1 MLRPV
6 LGAAAV
12 VACLSIAACKDSAWT
27 PMGSAELVLS
37 QIKLGG
43 VSSVAKRFDSDESF
57 ARSMMNGI
65 ATGDSLWLEVAS
77 NFRPGSATAEAS
89 LSIALAS
96 ALPRSPSRV
105 LALLGEKYALEQVC
119 GIPFLRS
126 DSARVATYYDTAAAA
141 LSRVHDTALTKRR
154 DGCRVA
160 LDTARNEKLAR
171 IDPAYLVKNKPAPPP
186 PRPKKRP
193 AKKAQPA
200 TAPDS
205 SPDSFQLLVFCSSAC
220 ELVLETDRQSQLT
233 APIPRDETRDAMRL
247 LVVDDDSAILKLI
260 ARVLRDESYAI
271 DVASTGEEARML
283 ALVNEYDGIILDL
296 QLGDRHG
303 FEILQELR
311 RSGRRTPVLLYSGLS
326 DTETI
331 VRGLDAGADDYVVK
345 PVSNEELRARVRTL
359 VRRGSA
365 NRVSEQVT
373 TGNLTL
379 NRLTRRVTC
388 GKVEVDLTSMELK
401 LLEHLMLRTGET
413 VSRSEL
419 HDRVWDMH
427 FDPSSNVIDAHVARL
442 RKKLDK
448 AGASAVIATRRG
460 IGFVLEA
467 VSPTAVAT

>member
-1 MLRPV
+1 
-6 LGAAAV
+6 
-12 VACLSIAACKDSAWT
+12 
-27 PMGSAELVLS
+27 
-37 QIKLGG
+37 
-43 VSSVAKRFDSDESF
+43 
-57 ARSMMNGI
+57 
-65 ATGDSLWLEVAS
+65 
-77 NFRPGSATAEAS
+77 
-89 LSIALAS
+89 
-96 ALPRSPSRV
+96 
-105 LALLGEKYALEQVC
+105 
-119 GIPFLRS
+119 
-126 DSARVATYYDTAAAA
+126 
-141 LSRVHDTALTKRR
+141 
-154 DGCRVA
+154 
-160 LDTARNEKLAR
+160 
-171 IDPAYLVKNKPAPPP
+171 
-186 PRPKKRP
+186 
-193 AKKAQPA
+193 
-200 TAPDS
+200 
-205 SPDSFQLLVFCSSAC
+205 
-220 ELVLETDRQSQLT
+220 
-233 APIPRDETRDAMRL
+233 MRL

-260 ARVLRDESYAI
+260 SRVLRDEAYAI

-311 RSGRRTPVLLYSGLS
+311 RNGRRTPVLLYSGLS

-365 NRVSEQVT
+365 SRVSEQVS

-388 GKVEVDLTSMELK
+388 ASKEVSLTSMELK

-442 RKKLDK
+442 RKKLDN
-448 AGASAVIATRRG
+448 AGASAIIATRRG
-460 IGFVLEA
+460 IGFVLEP
-467 VSPTAVAT
+467 VSASGVTT